1 MSCIESQFTV
11 VSQAYER
18 LQSQIQQI
26 STMGCSESTN
36 FDSSEDTQVENYEHG
51 EKKEKELEEYPRP
64 LAVVGTSLL

>member
-1 MSCIESQFTV
+1 MSCIENHFTL

-18 LQSQIQQI
+18 LQSLIQEI
-26 STMGCSESTN
+26 STMGCSESAN